1 MRFRTT
7 VAAAVAAA
15 GFAVLALAGSA
26 STSSL
31 PAGFIDTLLATGL
44 DSPTAMA
51 FGPNNRVLVT
61 EQGGDL
67 RVTAD
72 ANLNPTPFVHLSVD
86 SDGERG
92 LLGVAYDPSFSSNRF
107 VYVYYTVPGS
117 PPHNRVSRFTAD
129 PKGLLAVAGSETPIF
144 DIDSLGGATNHNGGA
159 IHFGQDGKLY
169 VAVGDNADGTNSQS
183 LTTLKGKILRINKDG
198 TIPTDNPFYNDATG
212 DNRAIW
218 ALGLRNPFTFAFQPG
233 TGRLFINDVG
243 ETTFEEIDDGLAGAN
258 YGWQDCEGPCSPPD
272 PAHTDPLFYYAHSG
286 NPTPNGCAIVGG
298 AFYNPAT
305 AYFPASYV
313 GKYFFSDLC
322 SGWIYSINPASPA
335 TATQFATGIS
345 SPVDLQVG
353 PDGSLYYLE
362 RGTGSIRRISF
373 QRPPTING
381 FTPASGAV
389 GTRVAVT
396 GTYLAGTTGAT
407 LNAKSVPF
415 TVFSDNEV
423 KIRTPPGSTTGR
435 IVLST
440 AAGSF
445 RSRTPFTVTYSL
457 TGFTPSSGPVGT
469 VVTINGVGFT
479 NPSTVKFHGVSPVN
493 ATFVSSSQLKATVPA
508 GATTGTITVIRS
520 TGTPSTT
527 DSANA
532 FTVTP

>member
-1 MRFRTT
+1 MRTT
-7 VAAAVAAA
+7 AGRTAKARAA
-15 GFAVLALAGSA
+15 
-26 STSSL
+26 
-31 PAGFIDTLLATGL
+31 
-44 DSPTAMA
+44 
-51 FGPNNRVLVT
+51 R
-61 EQGGDL
+61 
-67 RVTAD
+67 R
-72 ANLNPTPFVHLSVD
+72 TP
-86 SDGERG
+86 
-92 LLGVAYDPSFSSNRF
+92 
-107 VYVYYTVPGS
+107 
-117 PPHNRVSRFTAD
+117 
-129 PKGLLAVAGSETPIF
+129 
-144 DIDSLGGATNHNGGA
+144 
-159 IHFGQDGKLY
+159 
-169 VAVGDNADGTNSQS
+169 
-183 LTTLKGKILRINKDG
+183 RIR
-198 TIPTDNPFYNDATG
+198 T
-212 DNRAIW
+212 
-218 ALGLRNPFTFAFQPG
+218 
-233 TGRLFINDVG
+233 
-243 ETTFEEIDDGLAGAN
+243 
-258 YGWQDCEGPCSPPD
+258 
-272 PAHTDPLFYYAHSG
+272 PLFYYAHSG

-305 AYFPASYV
+305 ATFPASYV

-407 LNAKSVPF
+407 LNAKPVPF

-445 RSRTPFTVTYSL
+445 RSHTPFTVTYSL
-457 TGFTPSSGPVGT
+457 TGFTPASGPVGT
-469 VVTINGVGFT
+469 VVTVKGVGFT

-527 DSANA
+527 DSATA

>member
-107 VYVYYTVPGS
+107 VYVYYTVPGVARPQPGQPVHRRRER
-117 PPHNRVSRFTAD
+117 PPGGRRQRDSDLRHRFARRRDQPQRRGD
-129 PKGLLAVAGSETPIF
+129 P
-144 DIDSLGGATNHNGGA
+144 
-159 IHFGQDGKLY
+159 FGQDGKLY

-198 TIPTDNPFYNDATG
+198 TIPTDNPFYNQATG

-243 ETTFEEIDDGLAGAN
+243 ETTYEEIDDGLAG
-258 YGWQDCEGPCSPPD
+258 CE
-272 PAHTDPLFYYAHSG
+272 L
-286 NPTPNGCAIVGG
+286 
-298 AFYNPAT
+298 
-305 AYFPASYV
+305 
-313 GKYFFSDLC
+313 
-322 SGWIYSINPASPA
+322 
-335 TATQFATGIS
+335 
-345 SPVDLQVG
+345 
-353 PDGSLYYLE
+353 
-362 RGTGSIRRISF
+362 R
-373 QRPPTING
+373 
-381 FTPASGAV
+381 
-389 GTRVAVT
+389 
-396 GTYLAGTTGAT
+396 LAG
-407 LNAKSVPF
+407 L
-415 TVFSDNEV
+415 
-423 KIRTPPGSTTGR
+423 RR
-435 IVLST
+435 
-440 AAGSF
+440 
-445 RSRTPFTVTYSL
+445 
-457 TGFTPSSGPVGT
+457 PV
-469 VVTINGVGFT
+469 
-479 NPSTVKFHGVSPVN
+479 
-493 ATFVSSSQLKATVPA
+493 QPA
-508 GATTGTITVIRS
+508 GPRAYG
-520 TGTPSTT
+520 
-527 DSANA
+527 SALLLRA
-532 FTVTP
+532 

>member
-1 MRFRTT
+1 M
-7 VAAAVAAA
+7 
-15 GFAVLALAGSA
+15 
-26 STSSL
+26 
-31 PAGFIDTLLATGL
+31 
-44 DSPTAMA
+44 
-51 FGPNNRVLVT
+51 
-61 EQGGDL
+61 
-67 RVTAD
+67 
-72 ANLNPTPFVHLSVD
+72 
-86 SDGERG
+86 
-92 LLGVAYDPSFSSNRF
+92 
-107 VYVYYTVPGS
+107 
-117 PPHNRVSRFTAD
+117 
-129 PKGLLAVAGSETPIF
+129 
-144 DIDSLGGATNHNGGA
+144 
-159 IHFGQDGKLY
+159 
-169 VAVGDNADGTNSQS
+169 
-183 LTTLKGKILRINKDG
+183 
-198 TIPTDNPFYNDATG
+198 
-212 DNRAIW
+212 
-218 ALGLRNPFTFAFQPG
+218 
-233 TGRLFINDVG
+233 G
-243 ETTFEEIDDGLAGAN
+243 ETTYEEIDDGVAGSN

-389 GTRVAVT
+389 GARVAVT

-440 AAGSF
+440 AAGSV

-469 VVTINGVGFT
+469 VVTMKGVGFT

-527 DSANA
+527 ESAA
-532 FTVTP
+532 SFTVTP